1 MLPSYLLI
9 NPFSS
14 IYSFLICY
22 SYSLSLLYAVP
33 FISYLVHRGNKLTP
47 YSRFLPLSLFF
58 NHQRAPYSAL
68 STINWLS
75 LGTIFILLLPSVQF
89 LLIHL
94 FTSNLC
100 SIAYNSVW
108 ALTYFSY
115 VVYTFFI
122 VSALL
127 YILPNLPAYVVVNN
141 FTANTPFISYNGT
154 DLLKLLLTPIFLLLL
169 VHTTWIGPSL
179 TAWFGHLI
187 FSNFQFKL
195 TYVLYSFFITYLVVL
210 LSTHHASSLNFF
222 DFVVTVLNFFMWVWV
237 LSFSSNV
244 FTFIFFLE
252 LLSAAVTLLLVTSTF
267 SSYHFY
273 SNISFTQHSYF
284 QISTPTSY
292 LQTLMFFFWITLF
305 ASLAL
310 FLFLITFYLKFFT
323 FDFSLVSSIFTFLVV
338 SSSLKSLLSISL
350 TWFMFLIA
358 ISIKCGLLP
367 FYLWKP
373 SFFKGMTMVS
383 LFYYIYIYY
392 FTVLFMFLYVVGN
405 HFHELF
411 TFYLSFTLVLVI
423 IATIGL
429 VSIVFESFYFKA
441 FLALSSIFNST
452 LLLYALCGFQTIDLL
467 LNI

>member
-1 MLPSYLLI
+1 M
-9 NPFSS
+9 
-14 IYSFLICY
+14 
-22 SYSLSLLYAVP
+22 
-33 FISYLVHRGNKLTP
+33 
-47 YSRFLPLSLFF
+47 SLFSD
-58 NHQRAPYSAL
+58 HQRTPSSAFIA
-68 STINWLS
+68 INWLF
-75 LGTIFILLLPSVQF
+75 LGTVFILLLPLVQF
-89 LLIHL
+89 LLIQL
-94 FTSNLC
+94 STSNL
-100 SIAYNSVW
+100 SPITYNSVW
-108 ALTYFSY
+108 VLTYFSY
-115 VVYTFFI
+115 VVYIFFI
-122 VSALL
+122 ISTLL
-127 YILPNLPAYVVVNN
+127 YILSNLPAYVVVNN
-141 FTANTPFISYNGT
+141 FTVNTPFISYNGT
-154 DLLKLLLTPIFLLLL
+154 DLLKLLLTPILLLL
-169 VHTTWIGPSL
+169 VVHTTWIGPSL
-179 TAWFGHLI
+179 TAWFGHLL
-187 FSNFQFKL
+187 FSSFQFKL
-195 TYVLYSFFITYLVVL
+195 TYVLYSFFFTYLIVL

-222 DFVVTVLNFFMWVWV
+222 DFVVTLLNFFMWVWV

-273 SNISFTQHSYF
+273 NNISFTQYSYF
-284 QISTPTSY
+284 QTSTPTSY

-338 SSSLKSLLSISL
+338 NSSLKSLLSISL

-373 SFFKGMTMVS
+373 TFFKGMTMVS

-392 FTVLFMFLYVVGN
+392 FTVLFMFLYIVGN

-423 IATIGL
+423 IATVGL

-467 LNI
+467 FNI

>member
-1 MLPSYLLI
+1 M
-9 NPFSS
+9 
-14 IYSFLICY
+14 
-22 SYSLSLLYAVP
+22 
-33 FISYLVHRGNKLTP
+33 
-47 YSRFLPLSLFF
+47 SLFSDHHRTSSSTF
-58 NHQRAPYSAL
+58 P
-68 STINWLS
+68 TINWLF
-75 LGTIFILLLPSVQF
+75 LGTVLILFLPSIQF
-89 LLIHL
+89 LLISL
-94 FTSNLC
+94 SNSNTC
-100 SIAYNSVW
+100 PIAYNSVW

-115 VVYTFFI
+115 LVYTFFI
-122 VSALL
+122 MSTLL
-127 YILPNLPAYVVVNN
+127 YILSNLPAYVMVNN

-154 DLLKLLLTPIFLLLL
+154 DLLKLLLTPILLLL
-169 VHTTWIGPSL
+169 VVHTTWIGPSL

-187 FSNFQFKL
+187 FSSFQFKL
-195 TYVLYSFFITYLVVL
+195 TYILYSFFLTYLIVL
-210 LSTHHASSLNFF
+210 LSTHHTTSLNFF
-222 DFVVTVLNFFMWVWV
+222 DFVVTLLNFFMWVWV

-252 LLSAAVTLLLVTSTF
+252 LLSAAITLLLITSTF

-273 SNISFTQHSYF
+273 NNISFTQYSYF

-338 SSSLKSLLSISL
+338 NSSLKSLLSISA

-373 SFFKGMTMVS
+373 TFFKGMTMIS

-423 IATIGL
+423 IATVGL

-467 LNI
+467 LTI

>member
-1 MLPSYLLI
+1 MSSLYLLI
-9 NPFSS
+9 SPFFS
-14 IYSFLICY
+14 IYSFLI
-22 SYSLSLLYAVP
+22 SYYYFLLLFYAIYFVNY
-33 FISYLVHRGNKLTP
+33 FIDRQWLNLYYLQ
-47 YSRFLPLSLFF
+47 FLPLSFIYDD
-58 NHQRAPYSAL
+58 QRISYTTSW
-68 STINWLS
+68 TINWFLF
-75 LGTIFILLLPSVQF
+75 GTLFILVFPSIQF
-89 LLIHL
+89 LTIQTL
-94 FTSNLC
+94 TSN
-100 SIAYNSVW
+100 SFPIAYNSLW

-115 VVYTFFI
+115 LVYTFFI
-122 VSALL
+122 TSTLV
-127 YILPNLPAYVVVNN
+127 YILSNLYTYIMTNN
-141 FTANTPFISYNGT
+141 FTTNNTFTSYNGT
-154 DLLKLLLTPIFLLLL
+154 DLLKLLFTPTLFLLL
-169 VHTTWIGPSL
+169 VHTTWVGPSL

-195 TYVLYSFFITYLVVL
+195 TYVLYSFFTTYLIVL
-210 LSTHHASSLNFF
+210 LSTHHTSSLNFF
-222 DFVVTVLNFFMWVWV
+222 DFITTLLNFFMWVWV

-252 LLSAAVTLLLVTSTF
+252 LLSATVTLLLVTSTF

-273 SNISFTQHSYF
+273 NNISFTKHSYF
-284 QISTPTSY
+284 QISTPTAY

-323 FDFSLVSSIFTFLVV
+323 FDFSLISSIFTFLVLN
-338 SSSLKSLLSISL
+338 SSLKSLLSVSL
-350 TWFMFLIA
+350 TWFMFLIS

-373 SFFKGMTMVS
+373 SFFKGMTMIS

-411 TFYLSFTLVLVI
+411 TFYLSLTLVLVI
-423 IATIGL
+423 IATVGL

-467 LNI
+467 FNI

>member
-1 MLPSYLLI
+1 MSFSFSYWRT
-9 NPFSS
+9 SS
-14 IYSFLICY
+14 ST
-22 SYSLSLLYAVP
+22 A
-33 FISYLVHRGNKLTP
+33 
-47 YSRFLPLSLFF
+47 
-58 NHQRAPYSAL
+58 
-68 STINWLS
+68 STINWLF
-75 LGTIFILLLPSVQF
+75 LGTILILLLPSLQF
-89 LLIHL
+89 TVIHL
-94 FTSNLC
+94 FASNLTP
-100 SIAYNSVW
+100 IAYNSVW
-108 ALTYFSY
+108 SLTYFSY
-115 VVYTFFI
+115 VVYTFFLI
-122 VSALL
+122 SALL
-127 YILPNLPAYVVVNN
+127 YTLSNLPAYVAINN
-141 FTANTPFISYNGT
+141 FSSATPFISYNGT
-154 DLLKLLLTPIFLLLL
+154 DFLKLVLTPVFFILL
-169 VHTTWIGPSL
+169 VHVTWAGPSL
-179 TAWFGHLI
+179 TAWFGHII

-195 TYVLYSFFITYLVVL
+195 TYVLYLFFLSYIIVL

-222 DFVVTVLNFFMWVWV
+222 DFIATVLNFFMWVWI
-237 LSFSSNV
+237 LSFSSNI

-252 LLSAAVTLLLVTSTF
+252 LLSAVVTLLLVTSTF

-273 SNISFTQHSYF
+273 NNISFTHHSYF
-284 QISTPTSY
+284 QITTPTAY

-323 FDFSLVSSIFTFLVV
+323 FDFSLISSVFTFLVV
-338 SSSLKSLLSISL
+338 NSSLKSLVSISV

-373 SFFKGMTMVS
+373 SFFKGMTMIS
-383 LFYYIYIYY
+383 LFFYIYIYY

-405 HFHELF
+405 YFHELF

-423 IATIGL
+423 VATIGL

-467 LNI
+467 FSF